1 MFMRWTVKSLTVA
14 LVLLPLLSPGP
25 VRSATVKP
33 LEVVTERMLI
43 LETER
48 LSSEHSMSV
57 ALVRR
62 ALERLDKQM
71 NIMSKER
78 TLDSL
83 KLLSDA
89 REALAASMRSSEA
102 LSSYVEANASRLKGG
117 GHGRV
122 IPLARLDAEMEK
134 PYHLALDRFLATAMD
149 FVQYCHDNME
159 AITSGQAQEGKRY
172 DEYYAAYLREMEAFN
187 QQSVKRSRLISD
199 WAAEYPSLLE
209 FLPR

>member
-1 MFMRWTVKSLTVA
+1 MFMRWIVKSSAVA
-14 LVLLPLLSPGP
+14 LMLATLLLSEP
-25 VRSATVKP
+25 VPCATVKP

-48 LSSEHSMSV
+48 LASDHSMSA

-71 NIMSKER
+71 NIMSEER

-89 REALAASMRSSEA
+89 REALAASVRSSAA
-102 LSSYVEANASRLKGG
+102 LSSYVEATASRLKDG

-122 IPLARLDAEMEK
+122 IPLARLDAEIEK
-134 PYHLALDRFLATAMD
+134 PYHSALDRFLATAMD
-149 FVQYCHDNME
+149 FVQYCHDNMA

-199 WAAEYPSLLE
+199 WAAEYPAILE